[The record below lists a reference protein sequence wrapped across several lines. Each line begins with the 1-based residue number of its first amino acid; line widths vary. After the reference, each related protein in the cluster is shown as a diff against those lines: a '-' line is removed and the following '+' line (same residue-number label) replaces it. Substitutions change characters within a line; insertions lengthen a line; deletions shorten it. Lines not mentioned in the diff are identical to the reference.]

1 MKQKTWL
8 LGEVWSCEAFPFPCP
23 TEMVIRKYGVHYWTT
38 AGKLKEIMRLWN
50 YFAVQKSSFLRLVR
64 RHLTSLKLYRVA
76 QIYFIE
82 GFIL

>member
-1 MKQKTWL
+1 
-8 LGEVWSCEAFPFPCP
+8 
-23 TEMVIRKYGVHYWTT
+23 MVIRKYDVHYWTT
-38 AGKLKEIMRLWN
+38 DGKLKEIMLLWK
-50 YFAVQKSSFLRLVR
+50 YFAVQKSSFLRLFR